1 MKNSNSSVLVGKI
14 RQIGQGMS
22 EYLIIVGLI
31 AVAAIGV
38 VGFMGDTVSSQMA
51 GMAQELAG
59 NSGATARGRAD
70 TQAKAAE
77 THISANHNTLKNYDN
92 NAQ

>member
-14 RQIGQGMS
+14 RQMGQGMS

-59 NSGATARGRAD
+59 GSGATARARAG
-70 TQAKAAE
+70 TQATAAE
-77 THISANHNTLKNYDN
+77 THVSANHSTLQNYDN

>member
-1 MKNSNSSVLVGKI
+1 M
-14 RQIGQGMS
+14 GQGMS

-59 NSGATARGRAD
+59 NSGANARGRAG
-70 TQAKAAE
+70 TQATAAE
-77 THISANHNTLKNYDN
+77 AQIINNHSTLQNYDN